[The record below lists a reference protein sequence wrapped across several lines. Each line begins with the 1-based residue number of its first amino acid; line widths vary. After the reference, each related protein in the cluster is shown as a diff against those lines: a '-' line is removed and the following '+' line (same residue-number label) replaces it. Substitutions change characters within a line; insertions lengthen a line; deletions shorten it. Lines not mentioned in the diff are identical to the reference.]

1 MWPRPDGFIRG
12 AGEQRQSEVH
22 VNEGWLSDRVSV
34 LAVPLM
40 CLAAGLSDSGWG
52 LLPQQG
58 WRPVVLYSSMLRT
71 YMD

>member
-1 MWPRPDGFIRG
+1 MWSWPDGFIRG

-52 LLPQQG
+52 LLPRG
-58 WRPVVLYSSMLRT
+58 
-71 YMD
+71 